1 MATHARLLAALL
13 AGATVVAAGC
23 GETTDQGSAAEA
35 ELADAEVVA
44 TTLEVVA
51 TDHHFTMSA
60 TTVAEGMVPVEL
72 VNDGES
78 PHHLLV
84 VRLDDGQTMDDY
96 LAAFDGGE
104 GAANELVTHAG
115 GVNAVEPG
123 SSAVGYADLA
133 PGTYLVLCF
142 IPGAEGEAH
151 LTDGMVAELEV
162 VPADPVPSPTTTVGE
177 ISLVDFG
184 FGLPES
190 GLSAAGTY
198 RLTNEG
204 ESDHELS
211 IMRVDDGKALG
222 DVVTYLQAGF
232 QGEPPVAF
240 TGGAGGIEPGEDGY
254 IDLDLAP
261 GTYLVMCFLGDE
273 ATGKRHVELG
283 MLSQLT
289 VP

>member
-1 MATHARLLAALL
+1 M
-13 AGATVVAAGC
+13 VAAGC
-23 GETTDQGSAAEA
+23 GETTDQGRAAEA
-35 ELADAEVVA
+35 DLADAEVVA

-78 PHHLLV
+78 PHHVLV

-96 LAAFDGGE
+96 LAAFEGGE
-104 GAANELVTHAG
+104 GAADELVTHAG
-115 GVNAVEPG
+115 GVNAVDPG
-123 SSAVGYADLA
+123 RSAVGYADLA
-133 PGTYLVLCF
+133 PGSYLVLCF
-142 IPGAEGEAH
+142 IPGEEGEAH

-184 FGLPES
+184 FGLPDG
-190 GLSAAGTY
+190 GLSEAGTY
-198 RLTNEG
+198 RLTNDG

-222 DVVTYLQAGF
+222 DVVAYLQAGF
-232 QGEPPVAF
+232 QGEQPVAF

-261 GTYLVMCFLGDE
+261 GTYLAMCFLADE

-283 MLSQLT
+283 MLAQLT